1 MMFWD
6 LPTSVIL
13 HILYL
18 EYGLKKKEELIS
30 ILGNNRLIHLQY
42 FTGRLTYACVYQRVY
57 TCMHVL
63 LRVLVCVPP
72 RRVYCCMYV
81 CVYHCVYR
89 RVIFI
94 RQKYMQM
101 YMRLYTQWYMQTY
114 TCKGVGN
121 NFLRK

>member
-1 MMFWD
+1 MFWD

-57 TCMHVL
+57 TRMHVL
-63 LRVLVCVPP
+63 LRVLVCIQL
-72 RRVYCCMYV
+72 
-81 CVYHCVYR
+81 H
-89 RVIFI
+89 VIFI

-101 YMRLYTQWYMQTY
+101 YMYLYM
-114 TCKGVGN
+114 
-121 NFLRK
+121 

>member
-1 MMFWD
+1 M
-6 LPTSVIL
+6 VIVL
-13 HILYL
+13 YMVRIILYL
-18 EYGLKKKEELIS
+18 PLPWYCREYVLIGFNDVLGPPNISYIAHIIPRIWAEKKEELIS
-30 ILGNNRLIHLQY
+30 IWGNNRLIHLQY

-89 RVIFI
+89 RV
-94 RQKYMQM
+94 YS
-101 YMRLYTQWYMQTY
+101 
-114 TCKGVGN
+114 CV
-121 NFLRK
+121 